1 MSERLTD
8 RDAGDDRRE
17 EADSGSAG
25 GPPRGLTIL
34 AVVIG
39 ALLILMFVL
48 LHLTGAIGPGAH

>member
-1 MSERLTD
+1 MSERLSD
-8 RDAGDDRRE
+8 RDAGDDRRA
-17 EADSGSAG
+17 EAGPGSAG

-34 AVVIG
+34 AIVIG